1 MFNTGSYG
9 LILDIFFLAFAVL
22 TIFIARKKGFVL
34 TLLDFAAFF
43 LAVFL
48 AIPVSGW
55 LAEGV
60 YNTFISQS
68 VVTALESQLPSAA
81 SSAEI
86 AAQVNAVLNDFPDF
100 VTAYASS
107 IGIDISE
114 ISRQVSAAGASA
126 GSLAQTVEANIVAP
140 IVTAVCKAIIFVI
153 LLIIFVILLKIAARL
168 INQFF
173 KLPVL
178 KTLNGTLGAV
188 LGVLKAAV
196 GIVIICSVIGLIG
209 ELTAESTPVIQ
220 NSVND
225 SVVAEFVNDH
235 NPIMEYLSK

>member
-114 ISRQVSAAGASA
+114 ISRRVSAAGASA

-235 NPIMEYLSK
+235 NPIMGYLSK

>member
-1 MFNTGSYG
+1 MVNTGSYG

-86 AAQVNAVLNDFPDF
+86 AAQVNAVLSDFPDF

-114 ISRQVSAAGASA
+114 ISRQVSAASASA

-178 KTLNGTLGAV
+178 KTLNGTLGAI

>member
-1 MFNTGSYG
+1 MVNTGSYG

-48 AIPVSGW
+48 AIPISGW

-86 AAQVNAVLNDFPDF
+86 AAQVNAVLSDFPDF

-107 IGIDISE
+107 IEIDISE
-114 ISRQVSAAGASA
+114 ISRQISAAGASA

>member
-81 SSAEI
+81 SGAEI
-86 AAQVNAVLNDFPDF
+86 AAQVNAVLSDFPDF

-178 KTLNGTLGAV
+178 KTLNGTLGAI

>member
-1 MFNTGSYG
+1 MVNADFYG
-9 LILDIFFLAFAVL
+9 FILDIFFLAFTVL
-22 TIFIARKKGFVL
+22 TIFIARKKGFIL
-34 TLLDFAAFF
+34 SFLDFAAFF

-60 YNTFISQS
+60 YNTFISQG
-68 VVTALESQLPSAA
+68 VVTALEAQLPSAA
-81 SSAEI
+81 SGAEI
-86 AAQVNAVLNDFPDF
+86 AAQVNEVLKGFPDF

-114 ISRQVSAAGASA
+114 ISRQVSAAGASV

-188 LGVLKAAV
+188 LGVFKAAV

-225 SVVAEFVNDH
+225 SIVAEFVNDH

>member
-1 MFNTGSYG
+1 MVNTVSYG
-9 LILDIFFLAFAVL
+9 WILDIFFLAFAVL
-22 TIFIARKKGFVL
+22 TIIIARKKGFVL
-34 TLLDFAAFF
+34 SLLDFAAFF

-55 LAEGV
+55 LAQGI
-60 YNTFISQS
+60 YDTFISQS
-68 VVTALESQLPSAA
+68 ILTALEAQLPS
-81 SSAEI
+81 SATGTEI
-86 AAQVNAVLNDFPDF
+86 AAQVNNVLASFPEF
-100 VTAYASS
+100 VTNYASS

-114 ISRQVSAAGASA
+114 ISRQVSAAGASS
-126 GSLAQTVEANIVAP
+126 GTLAQTVEANIVAP

-153 LLIIFVILLKIAARL
+153 LLIVFAILLKIVARL

-188 LGVLKAAV
+188 LGAVKAVV
-196 GIVIICSVIGLIG
+196 GIVILCAVIGLVG
-209 ELTAESTPVIQ
+209 DLAAESAPVIK

-225 SVVAEFVNDH
+225 SVVAEFVNNH
-235 NPIMEYLSK
+235 NPITEYLSK

>member
-48 AIPVSGW
+48 AIPVSSW

-86 AAQVNAVLNDFPDF
+86 AAQVNAVLSDFPDF

>member
-1 MFNTGSYG
+1 MVNTGSYG
-9 LILDIFFLAFAVL
+9 FILDIFFLAFAVL
-22 TIFIARKKGFVL
+22 TIFIAKKKGFVL

-81 SSAEI
+81 SGAEI
-86 AAQVNAVLNDFPDF
+86 AAQVNAVLSDFPDF

-114 ISRQVSAAGASA
+114 ISRQVSAAGAST

-178 KTLNGTLGAV
+178 KTLNGTLGAI
-188 LGVLKAAV
+188 LGVFKAAV

-209 ELTAESTPVIQ
+209 ELTAESAPVIL

-235 NPIMEYLSK
+235 NPIMEYLFK

>member
-86 AAQVNAVLNDFPDF
+86 AAQVNAVLSDFPDF

-107 IGIDISE
+107 IGIDILE
-114 ISRQVSAAGASA
+114 ISRRVSAAGASA

-153 LLIIFVILLKIAARL
+153 LLIIFVILFKIAARL

>member
-1 MFNTGSYG
+1 MVNTGSYG

-34 TLLDFAAFF
+34 ALLDFAAFF

-48 AIPVSGW
+48 AIPVSVW

-60 YNTFISQS
+60 YNTFISQG
-68 VVTALESQLPSAA
+68 VVTALEAQLPSAA
-81 SSAEI
+81 SGAEI
-86 AAQVNAVLNDFPDF
+86 AAQVNAVLSDFPDF

-140 IVTAVCKAIIFVI
+140 IVTAVCKAIIFVV

-188 LGVLKAAV
+188 LGVFKAAV
-196 GIVIICSVIGLIG
+196 GIVIICSVIGLTG

>member
-1 MFNTGSYG
+1 MVNTGSYG

-86 AAQVNAVLNDFPDF
+86 AAQVNAVLSDFPDF

-126 GSLAQTVEANIVAP
+126 GSLTQTVEADIVAP

-168 INQFF
+168 IKQFF

-178 KTLNGTLGAV
+178 KTLNGTLGAI

>member
-1 MFNTGSYG
+1 MVNTGSYG

-22 TIFIARKKGFVL
+22 TIFIAKKKGFVL

-81 SSAEI
+81 SGAEI
-86 AAQVNAVLNDFPDF
+86 AAQVNAVLSDFPDF

-153 LLIIFVILLKIAARL
+153 LLVIFVILLKIAARL

-178 KTLNGTLGAV
+178 KTLNGTLGAI

>member
-1 MFNTGSYG
+1 MVNTGSYG
-9 LILDIFFLAFAVL
+9 WILDIFFLAFTVITVL
-22 TIFIARKKGFVL
+22 IAKKKGFVL

-43 LAVFL
+43 LAAFL
-48 AIPVSGW
+48 AVPVSGW
-55 LAEGV
+55 LAEGI
-60 YNTFISQS
+60 YNAFISQS
-68 VVTALESQLPSAA
+68 VVSALEAQLPSAA
-81 SSAEI
+81 TGTEI
-86 AAQVNAVLNDFPDF
+86 AAQVNNVLSSFPDF
-100 VTAYASS
+100 VTSYASS

-126 GSLAQTVEANIVAP
+126 GTLAQTVEANIIAP

-153 LLIIFVILLKIAARL
+153 VLIVLVIVLKIAARL

-188 LGVLKAAV
+188 LGVVKAV
-196 GIVIICSVIGLIG
+196 VSIVIICAVIGLVG
-209 ELTAESTPVIQ
+209 ELASESAPVIQ

-225 SVVAEFVNDH
+225 SVVADFVNNH
-235 NPIMEYLSK
+235 NPVIEFLSK

>member
-34 TLLDFAAFF
+34 TLLDFASFF

-86 AAQVNAVLNDFPDF
+86 AAQVNAVLSDFPDF

-114 ISRQVSAAGASA
+114 ISRRVSAAGASA

>member
-1 MFNTGSYG
+1 MVNTGSYG

-22 TIFIARKKGFVL
+22 TIFFARKKGFVL

-86 AAQVNAVLNDFPDF
+86 AAQVNAVLSDFPDF

-178 KTLNGTLGAV
+178 KTLNGTLGAI

>member
-1 MFNTGSYG
+1 MVNTGSYG

-22 TIFIARKKGFVL
+22 TIFIARKKGFFL

-86 AAQVNAVLNDFPDF
+86 AAQVNAVLSDFPDF

-114 ISRQVSAAGASA
+114 ISRQVSAASASA

-178 KTLNGTLGAV
+178 KTLNGTLGAI

>member
-1 MFNTGSYG
+1 MVNTGSYG

-86 AAQVNAVLNDFPDF
+86 AAQVNAVLSDFPDF

-178 KTLNGTLGAV
+178 KTLNGTLGAI

-225 SVVAEFVNDH
+225 SVVAEFINDH

>member
-86 AAQVNAVLNDFPDF
+86 AAQVNAVLSDFPDF

-114 ISRQVSAAGASA
+114 ISRRVSAAGASA

>member
-1 MFNTGSYG
+1 MVNTGSYG

-86 AAQVNAVLNDFPDF
+86 AAQVNAVLSDFPDF

-114 ISRQVSAAGASA
+114 ISRQVFAAGASA

-178 KTLNGTLGAV
+178 KTLNGTLGAI

>member
-1 MFNTGSYG
+1 MVNTGSYG

-86 AAQVNAVLNDFPDF
+86 AAQVNAVLSDFPDF

-178 KTLNGTLGAV
+178 KTLNGTLGAI

-225 SVVAEFVNDH
+225 SVVAEIVNDH

>member
-86 AAQVNAVLNDFPDF
+86 AAQVNAVLSDFPDF

-114 ISRQVSAAGASA
+114 ISRRVSAAGASA

-220 NSVND
+220 NSIND

>member
-1 MFNTGSYG
+1 MVNTGSYG

-86 AAQVNAVLNDFPDF
+86 AAQVNAVLSDFPDF

-114 ISRQVSAAGASA
+114 ISRQISAAGASA

-178 KTLNGTLGAV
+178 KTLNGTLGAI

-225 SVVAEFVNDH
+225 SVVAEFINDH

>member
-1 MFNTGSYG
+1 MVNTGSYG

-22 TIFIARKKGFVL
+22 TIFIAKKKGFVL

-81 SSAEI
+81 SGAEI
-86 AAQVNAVLNDFPDF
+86 AAQVNAVLSDFPDF

-178 KTLNGTLGAV
+178 KTLNGTLGAI